1 MQQQIKCPHCKKIF
15 PIEDSLKHE
24 VEEYR
29 KKLQIEEK
37 EKSAIRQKEA
47 ELNFEIKTKKQE
59 KEHQAQYAKLK
70 EDGLKKAKEIAAEDV
85 KKLKKEKSL
94 DIENLK
100 NEFDLKAKNEKKE
113 RDALAEK
120 LQKQE
125 IAHQKQEK
133 AHQIDIQRIK
143 NKALET
149 SQAASQSPVERKG
162 EIQEELIEEFL
173 KKYFPMDQYEPVK
186 KGKRGADVIQFVH
199 HKKEEIGKILHE
211 SKDVLNFDEKW
222 VGKLLDD
229 MHREGATIGI
239 IFTRVMP
246 KKSKGVIE
254 AREGGRITICS
265 DESLLQWVV
274 GVSRKLII
282 QENSIKSSTKVDF
295 SSKLQPLYDY
305 VNSNEFKLQYRK
317 IRNIFQTTG
326 EQLEK
331 DERSFEIQIKN
342 RKKNLDE
349 SKKNVHGVV
358 SSLISNAGLSEDLLL
373 E

>member
-1 MQQQIKCPHCKKIF
+1 MKQQIKCPHCKKIF

-24 VEEYR
+24 AEEYR
-29 KKLQIEEK
+29 KKLQIEERK
-37 EKSAIRQKEA
+37 KSTIRQKEV
-47 ELNFEIKTKKQE
+47 EKNFEIKSKKKDE
-59 KEHQAQYAKLK
+59 EHQAQLDKAK
-70 EDGLKKAKEIAAEDV
+70 EDARKKAKEVAKKIAAEDI
-85 KKLKKEKSL
+85 KKIKEESEQNYKKKS
-94 DIENLK
+94 E
-100 NEFDLKAKNEKKE
+100 ASE
-113 RDALAEK
+113 RK
-120 LQKQE
+120 FQE
-125 IAHQKQEK
+125 QAK
-133 AHQIDIQRIK
+133 AHQIDLNRIRS
-143 NKALET
+143 KALEA

-199 HKKEEIGKILHE
+199 HQQKEIGKILHE

-222 VGKLLDD
+222 IHKLIDD
-229 MHREGATIGI
+229 MHREDAMIGI

-254 AREGGRITICS
+254 VREGGRITICS
-265 DESLLQWVV
+265 DESVLQWLVAL
-274 GVSRKLII
+274 SRKLII
-282 QENSIKSSTKVDF
+282 QQNSINSSTKVDI
-295 SSKLQPLYDY
+295 SSKLQQLHDY

-317 IRNIFQTTG
+317 IRNSFQTTS

-349 SKKNVHGVV
+349 SKKNIHSVV

>member
-24 VEEYR
+24 ADEYR
-29 KKLQIEEK
+29 KKVQREEREKSLIRKKEEEK
-37 EKSAIRQKEA
+37 NYEIKFQKKDKDHQA
-47 ELNFEIKTKKQE
+47 ELNKVKEDLFKKQ
-59 KEHQAQYAKLK
+59 KEEAKK
-70 EDGLKKAKEIAAEDV
+70 IAAEDIKKIKEETKKTAAEDN
-85 KKLKKEKSL
+85 KKLKEENDQNLRKKL
-94 DIENLK
+94 DSKDRKI
-100 NEFDLKAKNEKKE
+100 
-113 RDALAEK
+113 
-120 LQKQE
+120 QE
-125 IAHQKQEK
+125 LEK
-133 AHQIDIQRIK
+133 AHQIDLNRIRSK
-143 NKALET
+143 QLQA

-199 HKKEEIGKILHE
+199 HQRKEIGKILHE

-222 VGKLLDD
+222 IGKLIDD
-229 MHREGATIGI
+229 MHREDAMIGI

-254 AREGGRITICS
+254 VREGGRITICS
-265 DESLLQWVV
+265 DESVLQWVV

-282 QENSIKSSTKVDF
+282 QDNSINSSTKVDV
-295 SSKLQPLYDY
+295 SSKLQQLHDY

-317 IRNIFQTTG
+317 IRNNLQTTG